1 MRSNRARLICL
12 SAQQEP
18 LLASEPGHVH
28 RVLPL
33 RRENNEC
40 GHPRIMLF
48 FDIDIPV
55 L

>member
-12 SAQQEP
+12 LAQQEP
-18 LLASEPGHVH
+18 LLASEPGH

-40 GHPRIMLF
+40 GHARIMLF
-48 FDIDIPV
+48 FDINIPV